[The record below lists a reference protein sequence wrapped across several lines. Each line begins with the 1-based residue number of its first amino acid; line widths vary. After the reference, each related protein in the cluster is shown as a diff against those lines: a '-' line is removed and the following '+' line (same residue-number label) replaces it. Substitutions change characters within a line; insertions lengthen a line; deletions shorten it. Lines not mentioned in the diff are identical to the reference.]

1 MASYN
6 KLNNA
11 DIEIKSERLEIVEEK
26 IGLRKKNN
34 IEKKQIK
41 GDNKTPLVK
50 KNDEITKKV
59 KYLYDNIEDLLNHI
73 KTNEYW
79 ESKERYDEKVRTKLK
94 ILKDKEVQLVKYFG
108 AMIHQANE
116 ASYNIQIVFLEGRY
130 KVAFRNHRD
139 YNASINKRGSVGG
152 PFELRE
158 GNQAAQDILDL
169 LLKELKENIKERFDI
184 NIST

>member
-73 KTNEYW
+73 KSNEYW
-79 ESKERYDEKVRTKLK
+79 ESKERSDEKVRVKLK
-94 ILKDKEVQLVKYFG
+94 LLRDKEGRLLKYFG
-108 AMIHQANE
+108 AIIHQANE
-116 ASYNIQIVFLEGRY
+116 ATYNIEIIFLEGRY

-139 YNASINKRGSVGG
+139 YNASINKGGRALG

-158 GNQAAQDILDL
+158 GNKAAHDILVS
-169 LLKELKENIKERFDI
+169 LLKEIRENIKKRFSI
-184 NIST
+184 NI